1 MIDLD
6 NYLLLDDF
14 AFFYGIKKETILKK
28 DNLPFSI
35 YEFDNKFYIKKG
47 NRSPYDKK
55 HLNKIETK
63 PDIYLK
69 YSILKS
75 TSLRRYI
82 DNFML
87 KIEEEKFLFLI
98 KILVEEGLLMK
109 NDYGLN
115 IGANAY
121 DITIQGEIF
130 INKYKNVKN
139 DKFFKKLDSLFSEIT
154 TSVSKG
160 ITSALLEKVLK

>member
-1 MIDLD
+1 
-6 NYLLLDDF
+6 
-14 AFFYGIKKETILKK
+14 
-28 DNLPFSI
+28 
-35 YEFDNKFYIKKG
+35 
-47 NRSPYDKK
+47 
-55 HLNKIETK
+55 
-63 PDIYLK
+63 
-69 YSILKS
+69 
-75 TSLRRYI
+75 
-82 DNFML
+82 
-87 KIEEEKFLFLI
+87 
-98 KILVEEGLLMK
+98 MK